1 MPSTTARRLNLG
13 LSGDI
18 LLTVLVV
25 VGFMSVFTVPASALT
40 LGDYALLALTN
51 LLYLLNGIYG
61 WRYWD
66 RRRTPAVGLA
76 YFASQYA
83 LSTFIVYWSCQNMW
97 LLLLPLASQSIELRR
112 RWTAV
117 ICLLVMLAF
126 LLPLALPG
134 RLLAAGVIPAE
145 ALTPAAILEAT
156 WSFGMALV
164 FILLFSE
171 LLVRERQAR
180 VALDEAHAQLREYAM
195 QVEQLATI
203 QERAR
208 LAREVHDSLG
218 HHLTAIHVHLEA
230 ALALRDSQPALA
242 AEALAHARALTQEGL
257 SEVRR
262 SVAALRA
269 APVEDRPLLAAL
281 TDLVDE
287 CRRAG
292 VAADLQV
299 IGERRPLPTPVK
311 AALYRA
317 AQEGLTN
324 ARKHSQARRV
334 EVRLDYRD
342 PARVRLAVQDD
353 GVGAASTVGGF
364 GLVGVRERLQLLGGQ
379 MQAHTAPGQGFI
391 LEVEA
396 PT

>member
-1 MPSTTARRLNLG
+1 
-13 LSGDI
+13 
-18 LLTVLVV
+18 LVV
-25 VGFMSVFTVPASALT
+25 S
-40 LGDYALLALTN
+40 
-51 LLYLLNGIYG
+51 
-61 WRYWD
+61 
-66 RRRTPAVGLA
+66 
-76 YFASQYA
+76 
-83 LSTFIVYWSCQNMW
+83 
-97 LLLLPLASQSIELRR
+97 
-112 RWTAV
+112 
-117 ICLLVMLAF
+117 F
-126 LLPLALPG
+126 LLPLLLPA
-134 RLLAAGVIPAE
+134 RMIAAGLIQPEGVALRVVLE
-145 ALTPAAILEAT
+145 AL
-156 WSFGMALV
+156 FDFVMALV
-164 FILLFSE
+164 FVMLCSE

-242 AEALAHARALTQEGL
+242 AEALARARALTQEGL

-287 CRRAG
+287 CRRGG

-342 PARVRLAVQDD
+342 TARERLAVQDD
-353 GVGAASTVGGF
+353 GVGAASTAGGF
-364 GLVGVRERLQLLGGQ
+364 GLVGVRERMQLLGGQ
-379 MQAHTAPGQGFI
+379 TQAHTAPGQGFT